1 MDPNPGS
8 EGGLRHALGS
18 LQIGGGNDPF
28 QSLHLKET
36 SGFRAASDVYATR
49 KTLPRHGKNRPRTVS
64 GSCVD
69 PMRRPTNL
77 AQTHGTGERY
87 NANYVVKFGF
97 IGSFTTPSQE

>member
-36 SGFRAASDVYATR
+36 SGFRAASDREEDTSETWQKQASHCEWLMW
-49 KTLPRHGKNRPRTVS
+49 TL
-64 GSCVD
+64 CVVRQISHK
-69 PMRRPTNL
+69 PMEQVNDTMPIML
-77 AQTHGTGERY
+77 
-87 NANYVVKFGF
+87 
-97 IGSFTTPSQE
+97 